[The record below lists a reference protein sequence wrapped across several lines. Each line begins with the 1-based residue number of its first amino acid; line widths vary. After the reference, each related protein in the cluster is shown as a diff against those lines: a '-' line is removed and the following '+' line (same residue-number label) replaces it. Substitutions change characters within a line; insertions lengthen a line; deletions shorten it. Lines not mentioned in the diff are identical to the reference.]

1 MQLLYHLR
9 LRSKKETIYVYMIHP
24 ISAFTF
30 KVTHWITWYIL
41 TVISFYD
48 RTCDHARVIQRYL
61 SEYVISLNNHTCNL
75 VCVTSKISFVALWL
89 TFQGHTLDNSVHTNC
104 HTLDN
109 SVHTNCDLRCDLA
122 CIT

>member
-1 MQLLYHLR
+1 MCGLTKLGTNAVTIS
-9 LRSKKETIYVYMIHP
+9 SKATIKERNNLCIHDTS
-24 ISAFTF
+24 ILAFTF

-75 VCVTSKISFVALWL
+75 VSLQRYL
-89 TFQGHTLDNSVHTNC
+89 L
-104 HTLDN
+104 
-109 SVHTNCDLRCDLA
+109 
-122 CIT
+122 

>member
-1 MQLLYHLR
+1 MV
-9 LRSKKETIYVYMIHP
+9 KERNNLCIYDTS

-48 RTCDHARVIQRYL
+48 CTCDHARVIQRYL

-104 HTLDN
+104 
-109 SVHTNCDLRCDLA
+109 DLRCDLA
-122 CIT
+122 CVT

>member
-1 MQLLYHLR
+1 MCGLTKLGTNAVTIS
-9 LRSKKETIYVYMIHP
+9 SKATIKERNNLCIHDTS

-89 TFQGHTLDNSVHTNC
+89 TFPRV
-104 HTLDN
+104 
-109 SVHTNCDLRCDLA
+109 
-122 CIT
+122 